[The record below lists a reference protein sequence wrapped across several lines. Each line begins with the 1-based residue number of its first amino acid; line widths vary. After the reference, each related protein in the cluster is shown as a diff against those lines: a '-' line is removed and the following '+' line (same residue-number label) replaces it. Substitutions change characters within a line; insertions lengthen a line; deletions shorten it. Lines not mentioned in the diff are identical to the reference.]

1 MGGMMVTSKQ
11 SKTSTVTITGAFFHF
26 CFFFVLFRERAVHTR
41 LREEKTLSLVVVVV
55 GVDQRTHVIASIC
68 FILTSVAFL
77 FLSRAHK
84 QANTSTSSPG
94 TRFSKAS
101 ATANRSRRTDLP
113 SEGTNGSSCFTR
125 MGSRRKTRR
134 TRRSSRRRKIRIARY
149 LWR

>member
-1 MGGMMVTSKQ
+1 MMVTSKQ

-41 LREEKTLSLVVVVV
+41 LREEKTLSLVVVVVV